1 MDIGLLTNS
10 KYPEADSSIA
20 GENYDKY
27 DTVLY
32 NFLTNSAELLP
43 YILISY
49 PYIFTGNYTF
59 SWMEQININKYIK
72 LSYKPSVPKYFYA
85 YNEIYKLFL
94 AEHHQKS
101 KINKVLCVGNE
112 HGFIESLH
120 YLNVLKSDI
129 RIKFIGTKKSAVS
142 FTEYLDNTPSFAAG
156 SKTTISISDNLS
168 ARLYDI
174 LDDRELGQNKYNIV
188 MFNYYTYING
198 IDFNFAFLQTTTN
211 FVAMILAL
219 QTLSVGGSFVF
230 HMYAIINKSSADVF
244 VILKQYFTS
253 AELYFPECA
262 NEYYSTGTWAI
273 LTGFKGISK
282 LELDKLINI
291 LLRIK
296 QIYPNGLNDVN
307 IYDPHI
313 REKCWVTKKPDNSL
327 QHEYITGYL
336 NIPSTAAIYDVI
348 REFNNGIYELKYNF
362 TNRVYK
368 LWRTAK
374 KPNIS
379 LLPTR
384 EQMRAS
390 DIYLKK
396 WGYKYSITNN
406 FGTEPLLDDIFSRR
420 YLLTQQRR
428 PRYTYF
434 VRSAILDEKMI
445 DAEFQ
450 KRGNWIKY
458 DLPSSGHKKTTRP
471 PDFVYLDGGYSDSA
485 QFRNIKCGLSNRID
499 TLGTGSISL
508 DTLYPNLVRI
518 PGSDAFLPWRV
529 SFTIRGQEPG
539 FLESFHKYFGSG
551 TNKSGVLGNHTRV
564 FICRPMGLSADNENT
579 KDIIITNDFTEFKKF
594 MSRYFD
600 NPKNGPSTSSAT
612 ATTSQPH
619 KDWVLEEYITNP
631 HLIDGHRFNIQIMLI
646 CQPGAKKPSYYNT
659 YYSRLGLA
667 PEPMTTNWANNN
679 TQLADFNNPPSY
691 NWPYDFPISNTTL
704 RDIYKQYDLIFASI
718 ISSMQQKCQT
728 GVGACFSVVWVN
740 LLITDDMQV
749 KLVGAT
755 DKVGFNI
762 GNNYFK
768 ARMFKSILKLI
779 VDDYYPPENLQ
790 IRHGQFYPIPR
801 INSKTGEISNI
812 RSSRKAYWNRTKK
825 HKKQQNMKHGT
836 LARR

>member
-1 MDIGLLTNS
+1 MDIGLLTSS
-10 KYPEADSSIA
+10 KYPEADSIA
-20 GENYDKY
+20 GENYGKY

-72 LSYKPSVPKYFYA
+72 LSYKPSVPKYFYT

-101 KINKVLCVGNE
+101 KINKVLCIGNE
-112 HGFIESLH
+112 HGFIESLD
-120 YLNVLKSDI
+120 YLQVLKPYTQ
-129 RIKFIGTKKSAVS
+129 IKFIGTKKSAVS
-142 FTEYLDNTPSFAAG
+142 FREYLDKTHEFAAEW
-156 SKTTISISDNLS
+156 KTTISISDNLS

-174 LDDRELGQNKYNIV
+174 LDDQKLGRNKYNLV
-188 MFNYYTYING
+188 LFNYYTYING

-219 QTLSVGGSFVF
+219 QTLALGGSFVF

-282 LELDKLINI
+282 GELDKLISI
-291 LLRIK
+291 LQQIK

-307 IYDPHI
+307 IYDQHI

-327 QHEYITGYL
+327 PHEYITGYL
-336 NIPSTAAIYDVI
+336 NIPSTDAIYDVI
-348 REFNNGIYELKYNF
+348 REFNTGLYELKYNF

-368 LWRTAK
+368 LWSTAK

-406 FGTEPLLDDIFSRR
+406 FGNEPRLDDIFSRR
-420 YLLTQQRR
+420 YLLTLQRR

-458 DLPSSGHKKTTRP
+458 DLPTGGNKKATRP
-471 PDFVYLDGGYSDSA
+471 PDFVYLDGSYSDSSR
-485 QFRNIKCGLSNRID
+485 FRNIKCGLTNRNDSEVVGIN
-499 TLGTGSISL
+499 L
-508 DTLYPNLVRI
+508 DTLYPNLVKI
-518 PGSDAFLPWRV
+518 PGSDSFLPWRI
-529 SFTIRGQEPG
+529 SFTILGQEPG
-539 FLESFHKYFGSG
+539 FLESFRKYFGTG
-551 TNKSGVLGNHTRV
+551 TNKSGELGNRTRV
-564 FICRPMGLSADNENT
+564 FICRPMGLSADTENT
-579 KDIIITNDFTEFKKF
+579 KNIIITNDFTEFQKF

-600 NPKNGPSTSSAT
+600 NRQNRPSTAT
-612 ATTSQPH
+612 MVGQY

-646 CQPGAKKPSYYNT
+646 CQPGTKKSSYYNT

-667 PEPMTTNWANNN
+667 PEPMTTNWTNNN
-679 TQLADFNNPPSY
+679 TQFVDFNNPPSY
-691 NWPYDFPISNTTL
+691 NWPYDFPISNATL
-704 RDIYKQYDLIFASI
+704 RDIYKQYEFIFASI
-718 ISSMQQKCQT
+718 ISSMPQKCQP
-728 GVGACFSVVWVN
+728 GVDACFSVVWVN

-801 INSKTGEISNI
+801 INSKTGAITNI

-825 HKKQQNMKHGT
+825 HKKQENMKHGT